1 MNEEQN
7 LNKEGRFCL
16 TSALSSQPWWLH
28 QGWTPTP
35 SKLVSI
41 CFGVFCRQ
49 SANYDFYLTLEA
61 GCCGTLQH
69 IDMPAFKPSS
79 SQVMAA
85 AAASSPSTKL
95 AVKEVQREGGEGTGG
110 DGKDL
115 AAGMSA
121 LSLALSL
128 GEWVGCSPRVN
139 CHTTLFPWPEKK
151 KTETRMTASILKQ
164 DPNTWKV
171 QKNVLAKFW
180 GNSFYQAT
188 KHHLTVKRWET
199 MKNEMES

>member
-1 MNEEQN
+1 M
-7 LNKEGRFCL
+7 FF
-16 TSALSSQPWWLH
+16 W
-28 QGWTPTP
+28 
-35 SKLVSI
+35 
-41 CFGVFCRQ
+41 Q

-79 SQVMAA
+79 SQVTAA
-85 AAASSPSTKL
+85 AAPSSPSTKL

-128 GEWVGCSPRVN
+128 GEWVTCSPCVN
-139 CHTTLFPWPEKK
+139 RHATLSPWPKSLCY
-151 KTETRMTASILKQ
+151 R
-164 DPNTWKV
+164 
-171 QKNVLAKFW
+171 F
-180 GNSFYQAT
+180 
-188 KHHLTVKRWET
+188 
-199 MKNEMES
+199 